1 MKLTAF
7 LLFSI
12 YTSCLVPDPKT
23 HIVVTAEQ
31 GGCADTAHSTMESIQ
46 TCLYARRDLALQLS
60 PECEYQAQHTSSAH
74 WGDSTEGRVCRA
86 VVPVAANSILT
97 HFQAIN

>member
-1 MKLTAF
+1 MKLTAV

-23 HIVVTAEQ
+23 HIVVAAEQ
-31 GGCADTAHSTMESIQ
+31 GGCADAAHSSMESMQ
-46 TCLYARRDLALQLS
+46 TCLYAHRDIVLQLA
-60 PECEYQAQHTSSAH
+60 PECQYKAEHASSAH
-74 WGDSTEGRVCRA
+74 WGDTTEGRVCRA